1 MTRPAVKEHKTMA
14 NMDVAKVKAKI
25 EEARQALNSVVDIEW
40 KGKRVNGL
48 RTLGL
53 VENALALAEKHLDK
67 AVKQT
72 TPKPAAAAAA

>member
-1 MTRPAVKEHKTMA
+1 MK
-14 NMDVAKVKAKI
+14 MDISKVAAKI
-25 EEARQALNSVVDIEW
+25 EEARQALNTVVDAEW

-53 VENALALAEKHLDK
+53 AENALGLAEKHLAK

-72 TPKPAAAAAA
+72 TPKAPAAAATV